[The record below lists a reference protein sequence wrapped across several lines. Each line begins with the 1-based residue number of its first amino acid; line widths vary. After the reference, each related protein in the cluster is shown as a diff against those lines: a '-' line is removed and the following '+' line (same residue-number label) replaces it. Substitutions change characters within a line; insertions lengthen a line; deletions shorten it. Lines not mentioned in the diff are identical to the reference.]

1 MKVIEKSKATSPLS
15 EYTSGIE
22 EGPVVITRDG
32 KPIAALI
39 AIENTDLETV
49 SLSNNQKFQDII
61 ERSRVR
67 HNAEGG
73 ISSDEMR
80 RKLGLGEPE

>member
-1 MKVIEKSKATSPLS
+1 VKVIEKSKAISPLS
-15 EYTSGIE
+15 EYTSAIE
-22 EGPVVITRDG
+22 KEPVVITCDG

-80 RKLGLGEPE
+80 RKLGLGEPK